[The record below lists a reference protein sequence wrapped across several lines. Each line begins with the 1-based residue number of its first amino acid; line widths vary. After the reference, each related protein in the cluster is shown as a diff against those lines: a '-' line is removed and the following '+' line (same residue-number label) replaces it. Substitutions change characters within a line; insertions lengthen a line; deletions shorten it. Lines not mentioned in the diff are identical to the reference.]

1 MGIVFGLVSPTAAF
15 AAPPAEDIEGL
26 PVPEAVPEWVW
37 RADTRGPADGIF
49 DDGFR
54 PKGDE
59 GSWNDNL
66 ADHVLN
72 TEQPNRSA
80 WVSTSYD
87 QDEAL
92 SFGRSNLDGPFWE
105 YQIAPDE
112 TFTSVQISFKDA
124 LLPGGEYDE
133 DLANRFEK
141 AKDSWFGDVE
151 GEAEFSAFGG
161 IDGSNVHSARK
172 WEMND
177 DGDWEVT
184 ETAENP
190 TFSRPVTQ
198 PNLDPHP
205 IPESGVCYGGARAT
219 CAPSIG
225 DEGDLAD
232 VHGDRFSGDTDDF
245 DFTLRTDELAE
256 DESLLL
262 APAPDSVAIVDDFA
276 ADVHDAGA
284 FDEFTDE
291 ITSAFEADADALAG
305 VSSASSVIDSV
316 AESMEVVLDTG
327 SELLPYFGIAATGYA
342 LKGDIEHGDWGDA
355 AADGI
360 AEAIQT
366 AMVVAPEFDIIL
378 VPLLWVDLLA
388 KAIGDWA
395 YSLFHPAP
403 EYSEAYRNQLEKAND
418 QVDAAPGLLTDAW
431 TKERNAVLV
440 KFSNE
445 QIEQRLV
452 ASVIEKVRSDITVL
466 REMDRA
472 VLKEIVRHE
481 ARAIAHART
490 DGERQSVRLSSL
502 RAQADLRA
510 TTQHAIDERVGQ
522 YRARYAG
529 LIDATAAAT
538 WKLSLE
544 KLAGTFVEDQKVSE
558 YLTKVSEIASEAYFQ
573 KPFDQLPAGE
583 KEIARD
589 RGAEE
594 RAALHA
600 LVPEIERSRHWTPPN
615 GDERSTMILLLRNG
629 VERGIRDDLKLP
641 PARTATTLGVHGLR
655 VAPTNGTSFAAGTSG
670 TVRWDRQTGSSA
682 IPIDGPVGTSFS
694 WTVELPDGLTAGTL
708 PTMPAVP
715 GWTQTWK
722 QDGQTLVHTATRT
735 SGSGPAFGNRQH
747 YEIPVTATDT
757 LRTSDAVRVTFAPPR
772 GHTSTAALGFSTIA
786 VGIIEP
792 IEAEVVDSSKG
803 DHLVRFGV
811 QSLVTASTK
820 WTVKLEA
827 KTPEGVWF
835 DDRPVLHGAMRDS
848 AAAEWRDKTDLKIIT
863 NSVGYRS
870 INLRSDRS
878 FSVEPGVGVS
888 WATNVEVLDRAAGGT
903 FEIPY
908 TMTFE
913 ADGVSTT
920 VRSAVRFAPASVLQ
934 QSSTGVSE
942 LDAGAPVAVP
952 VDVQAVG
959 SALTSLGAGTLRL
972 EAPEG
977 TVFDPTETLP
987 ATKLDGSS
995 LPSAGVTG
1003 VRSDDGWK
1011 TLTGTIRGGSI
1022 ALADGDRMRWL
1033 PKVRVVR
1040 PPSDQRAPGLS
1051 FELRGTASA
1060 GPVSVDGFQRVAY
1073 PQDATRV
1080 SLSQHHVPTIAPG
1093 TAGPVLYSIGATR
1106 AVDGV
1111 GLVFRAPSSTTFSK
1125 SEIGYDSATGSKWMP
1140 GVLSSDAR
1148 TLTVPIFER
1157 LPLPAQAASV
1167 SVYVAVDPELSAAPN
1182 GGTVD
1187 VTGPVE
1193 STQTALRVDS
1203 TPVPVVPDPGPDPEG
1218 TLSITSKAVP
1228 LIRQGETGTQT
1239 FQVQNVGDGASSAF
1253 RLAATVPEGSRPA
1266 SAPLM
1271 VRQGSAQGW
1280 TAVPADVSGRNV
1292 TARSDLPGLAAGA
1305 SIDVRLDLQNTETDW
1320 SAGSRPGG
1328 VVRASS
1334 GTETLAESRFLFIAL
1349 LGDGKMVAQCT
1360 ESSGLGLAQVRMRWS
1375 EESNGYYKMTV
1386 EQARVTSPYLLSPNA
1401 RIGLQL
1407 RTDGY
1412 DGAWG
1417 TKSIRR
1423 GDWVSDGPTAWAYIR
1438 KPKMLVGTVDVE
1450 FSDQALEWAPN
1461 CHADFTIFKN

>member
-291 ITSAFEADADALAG
+291 ITSAFEADADALAE

-431 TKERNAVLV
+431 TKERDAVLV

-452 ASVIEKVRSDITVL
+452 ASVTEKIRSDITVL

-481 ARAIAHART
+481 ARAIAHARN

-510 TTQHAIDERVGQ
+510 TTQHAVDERVEQ

-573 KPFDQLPAGE
+573 KPFDQLPPGE

-600 LVPEIERSRHWTPPN
+600 LVPEIERSRHWTGPN
-615 GDERSTMILLLRNG
+615 GADRTDMIGLLRTG
-629 VERGIRDDLKLP
+629 VERGIKDDLKLP

-655 VAPTNGTSFAAGTSG
+655 VTPTDGSPWAAGATG

-682 IPIDGPVGTSFS
+682 IPVDGPVGTSFS
-694 WTVELPDGLTAGTL
+694 WTVELPTGLTAGTL
-708 PTMPAVP
+708 PSMPAVP

-735 SGSGPAFGNRQH
+735 SGSGPAFGERQQ
-747 YEIPVTATDT
+747 YAVPVTATAA

-772 GHTSTAALGFSTIA
+772 GHTSTAALGFATIA
-786 VGIIEP
+786 VANFEP
-792 IEAEVVDSSKG
+792 IEHERVDSSQG
-803 DHLVRFGV
+803 GHLIRFGA
-811 QSLVTASTK
+811 QSLVPVTTT

-848 AAAEWRDKTDLKIIT
+848 AEAAWYNRSDLSVTT

-870 INLRSDRS
+870 VKILTWKG

-888 WATNVEVLDRAAGGT
+888 WATNVTVLDRAAGKT

-908 TMTFE
+908 TLTLE
-913 ADGVSTT
+913 GDGVSTT
-920 VRSAVRFAPASVLQ
+920 MHSAIKFGPSSVFK
-934 QSSTGVSE
+934 QSSTGSTQLE
-942 LDAGAPVAVP
+942 AGASVAVP
-952 VDVQAVG
+952 IDVQAVG
-959 SALTSLGAGTLRL
+959 SSVASLGAGSLTLR
-972 EAPEG
+972 APEG
-977 TVFDPTETLP
+977 TVFDPTETLS
-987 ATKLDGSS
+987 ATKHNGTPVPNAAVSGIRSGDG
-995 LPSAGVTG
+995 G
-1003 VRSDDGWK
+1003 K
-1011 TLTGTIRGGSI
+1011 TMTGTIRGGSI
-1022 ALADGDRMRWL
+1022 SLAEGDRLRWL
-1033 PKVRVVR
+1033 AKVRLLEA
-1040 PPSDQRAPGLS
+1040 PSDPWRPGLA
-1051 FELRGTASA
+1051 FELSGTSSA
-1060 GPVSVDGFQRVAY
+1060 GPVSVDGFAPVSY

-1080 SLSQHHVPTIAPG
+1080 TFLQHHVPTIEPG
-1093 TAGPVLYSIGATR
+1093 ESGSVLYSIKSTR
-1106 AVDGV
+1106 RVDGV
-1111 GLVFRAPSSTTFSK
+1111 GLVLRAPSSTTFADS
-1125 SEIGYDSATGSKWMP
+1125 SIGWEDSSSTVMP
-1140 GVLSSDAR
+1140 GVLSADAK
-1148 TLTVPIFER
+1148 TLTVALTKPV
-1157 LPLPAQAASV
+1157 PSGANSAN
-1167 SVYVAVDPELSAAPN
+1167 VYVPIAVDPNVSSRPD
-1182 GGTVD
+1182 GGTAD

-1193 STQTALRVDS
+1193 STRTSIRVD
-1203 TPVPVVPDPGPDPEG
+1203 TTLVPVVPEPSPGA
-1218 TLSITSKAVP
+1218 LSITSSAIVG
-1228 LIRQGETGTQT
+1228 IRQGESGHQQ
-1239 FQVQNVGDGASSAF
+1239 FRVQNVGDEASRAF
-1253 RLAATVPEGSRPA
+1253 RLTATVPEGSLPT

-1271 VRQGSAQGW
+1271 VRQGSSQTW

-1292 TARSDLPGLAAGA
+1292 TARSDLPALSAGG
-1305 SIDVRLDLQNTETDW
+1305 SIDVRLFLRNTESDW
-1320 SAGSRPGG
+1320 STGTRTGG
-1328 VVRASS
+1328 VLRASS
-1334 GTETLAESRFLFIAL
+1334 GTETLAESPFLFIAL
-1349 LGDGKMVAQCT
+1349 LGDGKMLAQCT
-1360 ESSGLGLAQVRMRWS
+1360 ASAGLAQVRMRWS
-1375 EESNGYYKMTV
+1375 EESNGYYKVTV
-1386 EQARVTSPYLLSPNA
+1386 EQARVTSSFDYLSPNA
-1401 RIGLQL
+1401 QISLQL
-1407 RTDGY
+1407 KTDGY
-1412 DGAWG
+1412 EGAWA
-1417 TKSIRR
+1417 TESVRR
-1423 GDWVSDGPTAWAYIR
+1423 GDWASGGPTAWAFIR
-1438 KPKMLVGTVDVE
+1438 KPKLIVGRLDVD
-1450 FSDQALEWAPN
+1450 FTDHPLETTPN